1 LAGSAK
7 GDRVL
12 EVGCGTGNLSFA
24 LPEATNVSA
33 ATGIDQAEVFLEA
46 ARKRSN
52 DPRFGFQH
60 PDARALPFADGS
72 FDRAFSMLV
81 LSFIPDIEH
90 LSLRCAAWSG
100 PAGQVTAAVWDQF
113 GGMPV
118 FRLLQ
123 DTAAAL
129 ARTAERPRAL
139 FSSLTAPGEMSAMWR
154 QPVWSRS
161 SRSA

>member
-1 LAGSAK
+1 LAGSAE

-33 ATGIDQAEVFLEA
+33 ATAIDQAEVFLEA

-81 LSFIPDIEH
+81 PSFIPDIEH
-90 LSLRCAAWSG
+90 AVAEMRRVVRPGRTGDCSSMG
-100 PAGQVTAAVWDQF
+100 PVRRNTGF
-113 GGMPV
+113 
-118 FRLLQ
+118 
-123 DTAAAL
+123 
-129 ARTAERPRAL
+129 
-139 FSSLTAPGEMSAMWR
+139 
-154 QPVWSRS
+154 
-161 SRSA
+161 